1 MIGTAVQQG
10 LDMDDK
16 TDRIALAAELTA
28 AWLANPNTRP
38 EADAVPA
45 FLTSMHAAL
54 VKLDAPAETDQQP
67 AAPTDAEYSP
77 ATTARKSLAS
87 PDQIISMIDGKPY
100 RTLRRHL
107 SSNGL
112 TPEEYRARYN
122 LKPDYPMV
130 APAYSEARRAMAKQI
145 GLGRKPKAPEAEVE
159 GPPPAPTP
167 RRKLKVATPA

>member
-10 LDMDDK
+10 IDMDDK

-54 VKLDAPAETDQQP
+54 VKLDAPAEADQQP

-130 APAYSEARRAMAKQI
+130 APAYSEARRAMAKKI
-145 GLGRKPKAPEAEVE
+145 GLGRKPKTPEAEAE
-159 GPPPAPTP
+159 APPPAPTP

>member
-1 MIGTAVQQG
+1 
-10 LDMDDK
+10 MDEK

-28 AWLANPNTRP
+28 AWLANLNTRP

-45 FLTSMHAAL
+45 FLASMHAAL
-54 VKLDAPAETDQQP
+54 VKLDAPAEADQQP

-100 RTLRRHL
+100 RTL
-107 SSNGL
+107 
-112 TPEEYRARYN
+112 PEEYRARYN

-145 GLGRKPKAPEAEVE
+145 GLGRKLKTAETGAEAPS
-159 GPPPAPTP
+159 PAPTP